1 MSDLET
7 LRNLSVSVADADR
20 AKFDRVYN
28 EILFPMMKDRA
39 ERLKLK
45 EVSIR
50 ENNNNPP
57 MVRQL
62 VEIMDDKNVNL
73 QWLVEHKMKPYIEEK
88 GFKVCL
94 CSPNY
99 YVYIRW

>member
-1 MSDLET
+1 MNDVEM
-7 LRNLSVSVADADR
+7 LRKLSVKVADTDR
-20 AKFDRVYN
+20 TKFDRIYN

-39 ERLKLK
+39 ERLKLN

-50 ENNNNPP
+50 DNNNNPP
-57 MVRQL
+57 MARL
-62 VEIMDDKNVNL
+62 LAEIMGRDANL
-73 QWLVEHKMKPYIEEK
+73 QWIVEHEMKPYIVKK
-88 GFKVCL
+88 GFNVVI

>member
-1 MSDLET
+1 MNDVEM
-7 LRNLSVSVADADR
+7 LRKLSVKVADTDR
-20 AKFDRVYN
+20 TKFDRIYN

-39 ERLKLK
+39 ERLKLN

-50 ENNNNPP
+50 DNNNNPP
-57 MVRQL
+57 MARL
-62 VEIMDDKNVNL
+62 LAEIMGRDANL
-73 QWLVEHKMKPYIEEK
+73 QWIVEHEMKPYIVEK
-88 GFKVCL
+88 GFNVVI

>member
-1 MSDLET
+1 MNDIEKLKK
-7 LRNLSVSVADADR
+7 LSVKVADTDR
-20 AKFDRVYN
+20 VKFDRVYN

-39 ERLKLK
+39 ERLKQN

-50 ENNNNPP
+50 DNNNNPP
-57 MVRQL
+57 MGRL
-62 VEIMDDKNVNL
+62 LAEIMDKNSNL
-73 QWLVEHKMKPYIEEK
+73 QWLVEHEMKPYIEEK
-88 GFKVCL
+88 GFKVAI

>member
-1 MSDLET
+1 MNDVEK
-7 LRNLSVSVADADR
+7 LRKLSVKVTDENR
-20 AKFDRVYN
+20 PKFDRVYN

-39 ERLKLK
+39 ERLKLN

-50 ENNNNPP
+50 DNNSNPP
-57 MVRQL
+57 MGRL
-62 VEIMDDKNVNL
+62 LAEIMGKDSNL
-73 QWLVEHKMKPYIEEK
+73 QWLVEHEMKPYIEEK
-88 GFKVCL
+88 GFKVAI